1 LRRRS
6 SRRSITALQAE
17 LFLAGSGGVGSGGVT
32 RLSRILLITQPA
44 VNDAISA
51 LARKGLIVVSQ
62 SDLDKRVTRIELSE
76 KGGKVL
82 EELKECLVI
91 FEEAIKRLDRGTLED
106 LFKGLV
112 LLAVNL
118 YRMGVVR
125 EARTCLTCRCLRED
139 LGAYYCSLL
148 KMRMNFQELK
158 VDGQDHEL
166 IPYHFNL

>member
-1 LRRRS
+1 
-6 SRRSITALQAE
+6 
-17 LFLAGSGGVGSGGVT
+17 VGSGGVT

-166 IPYHFNL
+166 IPYYFNL